1 MGSFFPRLHSP
12 QWIVSVWHYTRA
24 VLEKGLKRFFSQFH
38 MCLLLRLLC
47 ASNQTLEY
55 FIFFAILLVE
65 FLMHLVIFV
74 KRQKS
79 RPSFKKV
86 ASYSCAQTF
95 LSSHKTFSLEKENT
109 GLWWLATSSCFFLTR
124 TAQLFVSRR
133 VPRSSWRWDYLKQDA
148 SLTMGYKWNWAGI

>member
-95 LSSHKTFSLEKENT
+95 LSSHKTFSLQKENT
-109 GLWWLATSSCFFLTR
+109 GLWWLATSSCFSFNSHST
-124 TAQLFVSRR
+124 TFCFEAS
-133 VPRSSWRWDYLKQDA
+133 A
-148 SLTMGYKWNWAGI
+148 SLIMKMRLFKTRCITYHWI

>member
-1 MGSFFPRLHSP
+1 MLLSGLLLSTITQSTMNSERLTLHPCSAGK
-12 QWIVSVWHYTRA
+12 R
-24 VLEKGLKRFFSQFH
+24 LEEVFSQFH

-95 LSSHKTFSLEKENT
+95 LSSHKTFSLQKENT
-109 GLWWLATSSCFFLTR
+109 RLWWLRLLVVVFLLTR

-133 VPRSSWRWDYLKQDA
+133 VPRSS
-148 SLTMGYKWNWAGI
+148 

>member
-95 LSSHKTFSLEKENT
+95 LSSHKTFSLQKKIPDC
-109 GLWWLATSSCFFLTR
+109 GSWLLVVVFLLTR

-133 VPRSSWRWDYLKQDA
+133 VPRLSWRWDYLKQDA
-148 SLTMGYKWNWAGI
+148 SLTIGYKGNWAGI